1 VPPSPAL
8 AVRFA
13 PRPANVRVDYLS
25 SGDVSPYLELGAY
38 EWLWLNSTRSY
49 AEMGDVFR
57 RAPGLLPSEI
67 VNPDDA
73 RATAEKA
80 VAQMQRSG
88 VQSFSLR
95 VHGSVDYPGRLRDTQ
110 HPVELLYCQGW
121 TDLLD
126 APRSVAVVGTREIT
140 EKGARRT
147 KRIVELL
154 VEKRCVIVSG
164 LDRGV
169 ASLAHETAIEHGGAT
184 IAVLPTSLSAS
195 DPRGDSRLR
204 RRIAADHLLV
214 SAAPVLAFENADERT
229 QKMHMVERGRIM
241 SALTE
246 ATIIVQAGAISSAVG
261 QAEFAL
267 RMGRKVFILNACF
280 EQPGVTWPTR
290 LEAAGA
296 VRVRSF
302 DQIARALRR

>member
-1 VPPSPAL
+1 
-8 AVRFA
+8 
-13 PRPANVRVDYLS
+13 VRVDFLAS
-25 SGDVSPYLELGAY
+25 SEVSPYLELGAY
-38 EWLWLNSTRSY
+38 EWLWLNSARSY
-49 AEMGDVFR
+49 TEIGDVFR

-67 VNPDDA
+67 VNADDA
-73 RATAEKA
+73 RTTAERA

-88 VQSFSLR
+88 VQSFSVR
-95 VHGSVDYPGRLRDTQ
+95 VHGSIDYPGRLRDTQ
-110 HPVELLYCQGW
+110 QPVELLYCQGW

-126 APRSVAVVGTREIT
+126 APRSVAVVGTREIN

-147 KRIVELL
+147 KKLVELL

-169 ASLAHETAIEHGGAT
+169 ATLAHETALAHGGAT
-184 IAVLPTSLSAS
+184 IAVLPMPLSAS
-195 DPRGDSRLR
+195 DPRTDVRLR
-204 RRIAADHLLV
+204 RQLAAEALIV
-214 SAAPVLAFENADERT
+214 SAVPALAWETADERS
-229 QKMHMVERGRIM
+229 QKMHMIERGRIM

-246 ATIIVQAGAISSAVG
+246 ATIIVQAGAVSSAVG

-267 RMGRKVFILNACF
+267 RMGRKVFILNGCF
-280 EQPGVTWPTR
+280 EQPGVTWPAR
-290 LEAAGA
+290 LEATGA

>member
-1 VPPSPAL
+1 
-8 AVRFA
+8 
-13 PRPANVRVDYLS
+13 VRVDFLA
-25 SGDVSPYLELGAY
+25 SGEVSPYLELGAY
-38 EWLWLNSTRSY
+38 EWLWLNSARSY
-49 AEMGDVFR
+49 AEMSEIVR

-67 VNPDDA
+67 VNADDA

-80 VAQMQRSG
+80 VTQMHRSG
-88 VQSFSLR
+88 VPSFSLR
-95 VHGSVDYPGRLRDTQ
+95 VHGSIDYPGRLRDTQ

-147 KRIVELL
+147 KKIVELL

-169 ASLAHETAIEHGGAT
+169 ATLAHEAALEHGGAT
-184 IAVLPTSLSAS
+184 IAVLPMPLSAS
-195 DPRGDSRLR
+195 DPRSDPRLR
-204 RRIAADHLLV
+204 RRLAAEQLIV
-214 SAAPVLAFENADERT
+214 SAVPALAWESADERMH
-229 QKMHMVERGRIM
+229 KMHMIERGRIM
-241 SALTE
+241 SALTD
-246 ATIIVQAGAISSAVG
+246 ATIIVQAGAVSNAVG

-267 RMGRKVFILNACF
+267 RMGRKVFVLNGCF
-280 EQPGVTWPTR
+280 EQPGVTWPAR